1 MLFDKQISKIE
12 TEIRQLEENKR
23 QFLLDYNLF
32 KINQNGCF
40 DDGDILLH
48 ELTGLDNHQN
58 EDNDNENIN
67 NNDFEE
73 ETQQQEE
80 IPSKKSK
87 KCSKK
92 TTSPASNPVIMP
104 GAPYIVYSLQD
115 YDILEDWSIIKMHN
129 NIKNGTST

>member
-1 MLFDKQISKIE
+1 MLFDKQIAKIE
-12 TEIRQLEENKR
+12 SEIRQLEENKR

-32 KINQNGCF
+32 KLNQNGCF

-48 ELTGLDNHQN
+48 ELTGLDNHENLDN
-58 EDNDNENIN
+58 EIENIN
-67 NNDFEE
+67 TNDFGE

-92 TTSPASNPVIMP
+92 SSPVSNQIIMP
-104 GAPYIVYSLQD
+104 GAPFIVYSLHD

-129 NIKNGTST
+129 NIKNGTSA

>member
-1 MLFDKQISKIE
+1 MLFDKQLAKIE
-12 TEIRQLEENKR
+12 SEIRQLEENKR

-32 KINQNGCF
+32 KLNQNGCF
-40 DDGDILLH
+40 DDGNILLH
-48 ELTGLDNHQN
+48 ELTGLNNN
-58 EDNDNENIN
+58 ENDVIENENIN
-67 NNDFEE
+67 NNDFGE

-87 KCSKK
+87 KCTKK
-92 TTSPASNPVIMP
+92 SSPVSNPVIMP
-104 GAPYIVYSLQD
+104 GAPFIVYSLQD